1 MEDYKITREQEDF
14 FDIDR
19 LKFMLER
26 SNSIA
31 NGADAHLQK
40 STDRLYTIFGFV
52 LTIFLGIT
60 AYTFNHTEDML
71 VFIPC
76 TILSLGLG
84 IAGAMLYSKAMMKH
98 RVRWIGELPSN
109 MINDSLIKWFREHEK
124 PSKIPEKDLKMLIC
138 SALEQNER
146 TYHVDCES
154 IDNNVKVLR
163 IASIIIGITIIAA
176 IAAAIIVNFQV

>member
-1 MEDYKITREQEDF
+1 MENYIITKEQEDF
-14 FDIDR
+14 FDIER

-26 SNSIA
+26 SNNIA

-60 AYTFNHTEDML
+60 AFTFNNIDKVQ
-71 VFIPC
+71 VFVPC
-76 TILSLGLG
+76 AILSVGLG
-84 IAGAMLYSKAMMKH
+84 AAGTVLYKAMIKH

-109 MINDSLIKWFREHEK
+109 MIDDSLIKWFREHEK
-124 PSKIPEKDLKMLIC
+124 TSKIPEKDLKMLIC

-176 IAAAIIVNFQV
+176 IAAAIIVSFQV